1 MKHFDNIIIGS
12 GQAGTPLAF
21 KLAKE
26 GQTVAF
32 IEKSHYGGTCLNN
45 GCTPTKAYVASARR
59 IWEAK
64 NGETLGIII
73 PIGARADLEKI
84 KTRKDQLIQESVEGI
99 KKGLESEEN
108 ITLYWGQGVFSGP
121 KEVTVNGEKLRAER
135 VFINVGGSPRVPAEY
150 TEVQPL
156 TNESILQLCSLP
168 EHLIIVGGG
177 YIGLEFG
184 QIFRRFGSKVTIVE
198 KNSSIIQKEDPEIA
212 ESISDALKAE
222 GVEFRLN
229 ATCMGAGQLA
239 DGRVSVNIDCEEGPP
254 KIEGS
259 HLLLA
264 IGRVP
269 NTAALNLG
277 ACGLETDKRG
287 YIEVDHKLETAA
299 KGIYALG
306 DCNGHGG
313 FTHASYHDFQVV
325 ADQLFGKKQR
335 TLNDRILTYG
345 LFVDPPLGRVGITLG
360 EAKSSGLKVLV
371 NDRPMTKVARA
382 KEKGETRGMMR
393 VIVDSEDGKIL
404 GAAVLGTGGDE
415 VISGITNLMYAKA
428 SYKVLRDSVQ
438 IHPTVAELLPTLLE
452 GLKPSE

>member
-1 MKHFDNIIIGS
+1 MGPRGLFRPEGS
-12 GQAGTPLAF
+12 
-21 KLAKE
+21 
-26 GQTVAF
+26 
-32 IEKSHYGGTCLNN
+32 YGERG
-45 GCTPTKAYVASARR
+45 
-59 IWEAK
+59 
-64 NGETLGIII
+64 
-73 PIGARADLEKI
+73 
-84 KTRKDQLIQESVEGI
+84 
-99 KKGLESEEN
+99 
-108 ITLYWGQGVFSGP
+108 
-121 KEVTVNGEKLRAER
+121 KLRAER

-254 KIEGS
+254 KVEGS

-269 NTAALNLG
+269 NTAALNLE

-287 YIEVDHKLETAA
+287 YIEVNHKLETAA

-306 DCNGHGG
+306 DCNGRGVYACFLPRLPGG
-313 FTHASYHDFQVV
+313 CRPAVW
-325 ADQLFGKKQR
+325 KKQR

-371 NDRPMTKVARA
+371 NDRSMTKVARA
-382 KEKGETRGMMR
+382 KEKGKQGE
-393 VIVDSEDGKIL
+393 
-404 GAAVLGTGGDE
+404 
-415 VISGITNLMYAKA
+415 
-428 SYKVLRDSVQ
+428 
-438 IHPTVAELLPTLLE
+438 
-452 GLKPSE
+452 